1 MNDHRPV
8 LVVDDDADI
17 RETIVVL
24 LEAEGYRAIGASS
37 AAEALERLKADG
49 SVALVLVN
57 LRMPGMS
64 GTELM
69 KVLKEDP
76 GLAHIPVVVISGDN
90 AAKDVALE
98 TGAAACLTKPIEL
111 QALLATA
118 NRFAA

>member
-98 TGAAACLTKPIEL
+98 TGAQACLTKPIEL

-118 NRFAA
+118 DRFAA

>member
-1 MNDHRPV
+1 
-8 LVVDDDADI
+8 
-17 RETIVVL
+17 
-24 LEAEGYRAIGASS
+24 
-37 AAEALERLKADG
+37 
-49 SVALVLVN
+49 
-57 LRMPGMS
+57 MS

-118 NRFAA
+118 DRFAA